1 MIRREWEDDWV
12 LFPQPEH
19 ARISGV
25 LAEAWGAGDFSRP
38 EPWDDV
44 LRATYEHDLGWT
56 EWEKAPTLNADRQ
69 PAHFT
74 ETPVDVNFDIFR
86 NGVHV
91 IYSGGYPYSAALVSR
106 HASNVYSGILR
117 GWVRPVTPE
126 EKSKLSAYVEEQEER
141 QAAICREIN
150 EGGGGSGKDEAVT
163 LEDVNRHGKFV
174 TAMDTISLVLCN
186 GWNHRN
192 RLQQVPVGPSEEDGL
207 ADIAL
212 DLADPH
218 TLRVSPWPFSRDCVE
233 ATARG
238 RRIPR
243 EPFDSDEDLHAAL
256 RDAPMF
262 EMTYRL
268 MPG

>member
-25 LAEAWGAGDFSRP
+25 VAEAWGSGDFARP
-38 EPWDDV
+38 EPWDDI
-44 LRATYEHDLGWT
+44 LRATYEHDVGWT
-56 EWEKAPTLNADRQ
+56 DWEKAPTLNADHL

-86 NGVHV
+86 KGVQNV
-91 IYSGGYPYSAALVSR
+91 YSRGYPNAAALVSR
-106 HASNVYSGILR
+106 HAANIYMGIL
-117 GWVRPVTPE
+117 GGVGARPLSPE
-126 EKSKLSAYVEEQEER
+126 EKSKMSAYVAEQEER
-141 QAAICREIN
+141 QAEICREIN
-150 EGGGGSGKDEAVT
+150 EGAGKDEAVT

-192 RLQQVPVGPSEEDGL
+192 RLQQVPVGPSEEDGF

-256 RDAPMF
+256 RDAPLF